1 MYRGTSKRS
10 KKSDCDQ
17 LIRRSLKNGTI
28 SRLNSLV
35 YKEFLGG
42 CGADYGF
49 STSFAFMITRHRLHG
64 RNVYSWPV
72 TKPELL
78 VQGTKPHEN
87 AGENGKPTFCWFLK
101 VNTCRIGRLGTLCCD
116 IPGTW
121 RGMNHQ
127 GLGRYSRGRILANQL
142 LLCRLHGCDRPSS
155 RGSTTIDQAMLS
167 CLPAH
172 APDLR

>member
-1 MYRGTSKRS
+1 
-10 KKSDCDQ
+10 
-17 LIRRSLKNGTI
+17 
-28 SRLNSLV
+28 
-35 YKEFLGG
+35 
-42 CGADYGF
+42 
-49 STSFAFMITRHRLHG
+49 MITRHRLHG

-72 TKPELL
+72 TEPELL
-78 VQGTKPHEN
+78 VQRTKPHKN

-155 RGSTTIDQAMLS
+155 RGSTTIDPGHAVVFTGACAGPQMKGVVELWQSRTCSSFDVAN
-167 CLPAH
+167 LPRIIVSWCNSR
-172 APDLR
+172 PEFRMISSKPSFKVV